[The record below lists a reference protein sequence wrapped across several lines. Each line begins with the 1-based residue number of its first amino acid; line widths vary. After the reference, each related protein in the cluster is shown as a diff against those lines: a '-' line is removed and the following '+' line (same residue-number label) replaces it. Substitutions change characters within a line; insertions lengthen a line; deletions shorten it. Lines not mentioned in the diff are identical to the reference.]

1 MASPRSFIL
10 PGSLSI
16 FALMAWPHMAAAQDA
31 PQSEI
36 RPYIGVAVETL
47 DVQAFDG
54 GGVDFFPETTTTA
67 VIRGGVI
74 LHRYFAIEGEAAFG
88 IDNADD
94 DGIANYDDRFA
105 GYGRARYPFGDSGA
119 EIFVRAGY
127 ASTTIDS
134 SNVIGDGTM
143 GGITYGGGLA
153 FSFGGEDQ
161 YQIRGDFT
169 QFEFGNNQN
178 SSAFAF
184 GIGYNF

>member
-1 MASPRSFIL
+1 MPRAS
-10 PGSLSI
+10 SLFLI
-16 FALMAWPHMAAAQDA
+16 TATLFALPHFAVAQDGD
-31 PQSEI
+31 I
-36 RPYIGVAVETL
+36 RPYIGVAVETI

-119 EIFVRAGY
+119 EIFLRAGY

-134 SNVIGDGTM
+134 SNVIGNGTM